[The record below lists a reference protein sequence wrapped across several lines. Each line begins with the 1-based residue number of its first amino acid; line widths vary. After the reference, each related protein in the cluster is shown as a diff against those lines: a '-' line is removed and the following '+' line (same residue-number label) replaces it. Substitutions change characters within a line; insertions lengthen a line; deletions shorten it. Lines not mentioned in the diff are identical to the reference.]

1 VRNSFRNAV
10 YVRTGNPV
18 DYIDLP
24 LLRTVILRLSQQ
36 PAKAWKRRRPQGA
49 SSKRVDLA
57 PEQILQ
63 AASDGSVTRISLM
76 TAVIPADL
84 FPDEMHFHFQK
95 LASTEFLEVLSDLKI
110 MVPHIFQFLQT
121 RNFGA
126 FEFIYKNIFVAPFIK
141 ISD

>member
-1 VRNSFRNAV
+1 LEELAIISNAHRDSSTPKSNLRSESERTGKHFRAQSVWNSFRNAV

-24 LLRTVILRLSQQ
+24 FLRTVILRLSQQ

-63 AASDGSVTRISLM
+63 AASDGSC
-76 TAVIPADL
+76 
-84 FPDEMHFHFQK
+84 
-95 LASTEFLEVLSDLKI
+95 
-110 MVPHIFQFLQT
+110 
-121 RNFGA
+121 
-126 FEFIYKNIFVAPFIK
+126 
-141 ISD
+141 